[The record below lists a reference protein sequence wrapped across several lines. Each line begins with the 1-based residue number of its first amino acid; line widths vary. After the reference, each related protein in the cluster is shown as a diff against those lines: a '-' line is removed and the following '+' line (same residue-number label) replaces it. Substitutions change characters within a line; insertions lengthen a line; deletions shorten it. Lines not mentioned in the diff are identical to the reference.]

1 MEKTLVENPNRTP
14 FHTSGFF
21 EKAGKTE
28 QERHMFSGMRT
39 FHVVY
44 YSIQSCLTLKYD
56 WKSR

>member
-56 WKSR
+56 